1 MYEEDQQTVL
11 SMYAELFDDAADEA
25 EFSAFLVSPTRQAV
39 ALARTYNSKER
50 KLQINSTSRAD
61 NMYDDDEDGET
72 PAFIQVIERLR
83 ENADR
88 RGLLSGKRVKSS
100 VWSDTDEYT
109 REAPFTPVTHE
120 CAKPEEMKSEAPVY
134 GSEPAEQMPRA
145 REREAERVDEAEMS
159 QVEPDEAELTFDD
172 FSFFENGKKDDAK
185 AKDESTSEL
194 SREFGRNGYGR
205 RRERS
210 EEREPERKVIVPLAV
225 LYAIIAIPVTVLAA
239 CIILIPTFAS
249 LGASALCLYAGFKVT
264 LGAFAGFSM
273 FSDIMVVLGSGVIIL
288 ALGLLFL
295 WLFIWFIGGAIAGL
309 INAVIQLGGKWC
321 SKEVR

>member
-11 SMYAELFDDAADEA
+11 SMYAELFNDAADET

-61 NMYDDDEDGET
+61 NMYDDDDDGET

-83 ENADR
+83 ENAER
-88 RGLLSGKRVKSS
+88 RGLLSGKRSKSS

-120 CAKPEEMKSEAPVY
+120 RAKPETKSEAPVY
-134 GSEPAEQMPRA
+134 GSEPAEQTPRV
-145 REREAERVDEAEMS
+145 REREAERVDEVEMS

-185 AKDESTSEL
+185 AEDESASEL

-205 RRERS
+205 RRERN